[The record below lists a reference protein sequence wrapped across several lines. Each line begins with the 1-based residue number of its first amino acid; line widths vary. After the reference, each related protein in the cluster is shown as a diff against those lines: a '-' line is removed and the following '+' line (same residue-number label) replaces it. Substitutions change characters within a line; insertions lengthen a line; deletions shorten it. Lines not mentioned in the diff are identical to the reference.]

1 MKQSFINLLQFLS
14 LLDTESKQLSI
25 TNLTIYV
32 VIVKIASTHNVSLPD
47 CTALLFALLNVAHR
61 RYVSDNAA
69 QQDTSDN
76 NDVVVQLQEI
86 KTKLIDY
93 DKTFNEA
100 KSIVST
106 IKLSNGLQRRQ

>member
-1 MKQSFINLLQFLS
+1 MKQSFINLLNFFS
-14 LLDTESKQLSI
+14 LLDSEGQHLSI

-47 CTALLFALLNVAHR
+47 CSALFFALLNVAHR
-61 RYVSDNAA
+61 RHIDY
-69 QQDTSDN
+69 QQAKQNTQEDN
-76 NDVVVQLQEI
+76 NLSNQLQEI

-100 KSIVST
+100 KSVVST
-106 IKLSNGLQRRQ
+106 FKLSNGLQRR